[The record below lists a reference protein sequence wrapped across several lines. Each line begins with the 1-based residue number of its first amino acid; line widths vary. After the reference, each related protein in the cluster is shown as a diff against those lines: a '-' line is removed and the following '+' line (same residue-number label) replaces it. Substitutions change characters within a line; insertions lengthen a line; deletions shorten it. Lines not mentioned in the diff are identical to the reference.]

1 MCEYMTTEDF
11 IMDKYIYDEN
21 NDLWYE
27 LVGDHYLP
35 CLDVP
40 AEEKEPVGIWGQR
53 RRRYLQEHREPL
65 YTACFSAG
73 NWTHTLRTWTGRRR
87 NCFLSW

>member
-1 MCEYMTTEDF
+1 MSEYMTTEDF

-40 AEEKEPVGIWGQR
+40 AEEK
-53 RRRYLQEHREPL
+53 
-65 YTACFSAG
+65 
-73 NWTHTLRTWTGRRR
+73 
-87 NCFLSW
+87 

>member
-1 MCEYMTTEDF
+1 MTTEDF

-40 AEEKEPVGIWGQR
+40 AEEK
-53 RRRYLQEHREPL
+53 
-65 YTACFSAG
+65 
-73 NWTHTLRTWTGRRR
+73 
-87 NCFLSW
+87 